1 MTTTHRL
8 PAVIFDEL
16 AAGRGGLSAIR
27 LLAGGQ
33 LSTRLLRVRALL
45 DLVQDDPGAD
55 AAAARAGWLV
65 LSELGREYAVEALL
79 HPPVGAWLT
88 RCLARRL
95 AAGPCDRP
103 DGTLG
108 HLAGVAVAAAI
119 RAGRDVEL
127 PVLVRAGLVH
137 LPLLG
142 AFPVLAPD
150 GPAALTAAAGTV
162 TVRSAAGVARFRL
175 DGSGWLPLR
184 RIRCAAAGGLEVC
197 LDDLDPYR
205 NVPGLELAGR
215 LDALAVER
223 WRRLLGTAWEMLA
236 QHHPGPAA
244 GLAAGLR
251 SVVPLR
257 DTRADQ
263 GVSATSVECFGS
275 AAMSR
280 PAAPEVLALGLLHEF
295 QHSKL
300 GALLDLVPLYDRDC
314 RLLFYAP
321 WRDDPRPLGGLLQ
334 GAYAYVGVTTFW
346 RVQRELR
353 TGRAARFAEFEF
365 VRWREQSSRAVDVL
379 AGSGALTAAG
389 ERFVAGM
396 AAELAG
402 CRAEPV
408 PAVAATAAEEANRD
422 HWVTWRAR
430 NLTPDRHGVL
440 AAVAA
445 WRAGQ
450 PWPGAGP
457 AGRPAAAGTFVPA
470 PNPRLNLLHVR
481 LREPHRF
488 ARLRSDAAALISDLP
503 HATPADLAYAQG
515 DFTAA
520 AAGYGRALAADAGS
534 AHAWSGLVLAAGR
547 GGPGDL
553 PPELLRAVSDELA
566 RTGGPRP
573 DPVALAAWASG

>member
-8 PAVIFDEL
+8 PAADFDEL
-16 AAGRGGLSAIR
+16 AAGCGGPSAIR
-27 LLAGGQ
+27 VLAGGQ

-45 DLVQDDPGAD
+45 DLVQDDPGPD
-55 AAAARAGWLV
+55 AAAARAGWRV
-65 LSELGREYAVEALL
+65 LSELGRERAAEVLL
-79 HPPVGAWLT
+79 HPPVGAWLA

-95 AAGPCDRP
+95 AAGPGDRP
-103 DGTLG
+103 DDTLG
-108 HLAGVAVAAAI
+108 HLAGIAATAAI

-127 PVLVRAGLVH
+127 PVPVRASLVH

-142 AFPVLAPD
+142 AFPVPAPD

-162 TVRSAAGVARFRL
+162 TVRSAAGVTRFRL
-175 DGSGWLPLR
+175 DGPGWLPLR
-184 RIRCAAAGGLEVC
+184 RIRVPAAGGLEVY

-205 NVPGLELAGR
+205 DLPGLELAGR
-215 LDALAVER
+215 LDAPAVKR
-223 WRRLLGTAWEMLA
+223 WRRVLGAAWWMLA
-236 QHHPGPAA
+236 RHHPGPAA

-280 PAAPEVLALGLLHEF
+280 PAAPDVLALGLLHEF

-300 GALLDLVPLYDRDC
+300 GALLDLLPLYDRDR
-314 RLLFYAP
+314 RLLLYAP

-334 GAYAYVGVTTFW
+334 GAYAYVGVTAFW

-365 VRWREQSSRAVDVL
+365 ARWREQSSRAVDVL

-430 NLTPDRHGVL
+430 NLTPDRHRVL

-445 WRAGQ
+445 WRAGR

-457 AGRPAAAGTFVPA
+457 ASRPAAAGTFAPA
-470 PNPRLNLLHVR
+470 PNARLTLLHVR
-481 LREPHRF
+481 MREPDRF
-488 ARLRSDAAALISDLP
+488 TRLRGDAAALIADLP
-503 HATPADLAYAQG
+503 HATPADLAYADG

-520 AAGYGRALAADAGS
+520 AAGYARALAADPGS

-547 GGPGDL
+547 GKPGDL
-553 PPELLRAVSDELA
+553 PPELLRALSDELA
-566 RTGGPRP
+566 RTGGPQP
-573 DPVALAAWASG
+573 DPVALVAWASG